1 MSGLIGLLKG
11 WPGKP
16 SHPPLTDASIGA
28 YTVGTLMLLLGAL
41 GVEEE
46 QMAHGVLLAISGGLL
61 LAVPTALTGLL
72 DWLDLPKGTPL
83 KTVATVHLATMV
95 AATVA
100 FGATGA
106 AAGAAIAAP
115 LRRRSG
121 KDGPAPDANG
131 AWRRSEPHL
140 APAGRKTSAAQRIL
154 VEGLLIACALSAGV
168 HIVLAPEHLSKSVLL
183 GLSFIA
189 AAVLLLALG
198 LGVYMHPQSGLLALA
213 IALLS
218 SALIAAYAASRTVG
232 LPVLHP
238 APEAL
243 DAIGVIT
250 KAVEAIALALSVRLL
265 LEPAAGS
272 RRCDERRRTRWTTI
286 SSTRGA
292 GS

>member
-1 MSGLIGLLKG
+1 M
-11 WPGKP
+11 
-16 SHPPLTDASIGA
+16 
-28 YTVGTLMLLLGAL
+28 
-41 GVEEE
+41 E
-46 QMAHGVLLAISGGLL
+46 
-61 LAVPTALTGLL
+61 
-72 DWLDLPKGTPL
+72 
-83 KTVATVHLATMV
+83 
-95 AATVA
+95 A
-100 FGATGA
+100 FGTSPRPRRAEDQRGA
-106 AAGAAIAAP
+106 
-115 LRRRSG
+115 
-121 KDGPAPDANG
+121 KD
-131 AWRRSEPHL
+131 
-140 APAGRKTSAAQRIL
+140 L

-168 HIVLAPEHLSKSVLL
+168 HIALAPEHLSESALL

-198 LGVYMHPQSGLLALA
+198 LGVYLHPQSGLLALA

-272 RRCDERRRTRWTTI
+272 RRCDEKRRTRWTTI